1 MKIYVVKDLEFGD
14 IVCIGINYDAIINYL
29 LEISLGEFHYG
40 IYVKEVDTNNV
51 ISIYDINNDCQ
62 LVKEII
68 TE

>member
-1 MKIYVVKDLEFGD
+1 MKIYVAKDLEFGD
-14 IVCIGINYDAIINYL
+14 IVCVGINYDAIIDHL
-29 LEISLGEFHYG
+29 FEVSLGEFRYG

-51 ISIYDINNDCQ
+51 ISIDDINNDCQ